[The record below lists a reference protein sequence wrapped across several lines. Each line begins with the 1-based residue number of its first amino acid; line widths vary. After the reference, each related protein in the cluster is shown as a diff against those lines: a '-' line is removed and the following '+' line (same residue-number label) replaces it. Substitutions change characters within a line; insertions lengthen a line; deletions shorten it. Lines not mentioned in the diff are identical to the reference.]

1 MKTIRRLYF
10 YAIALVSLEVVLW
23 GLINLLRTVLAGDIV
38 PGVET
43 LAQALALILVG
54 VPIFLL
60 HWTWIQRAAQRDE
73 EEHTATLR
81 AVFLYGALL
90 FLLVPAV
97 QNGLALIDRLLLL
110 GTGIGPYQAIFGGT
124 QSWKDNLVAI
134 AFNLVAA
141 AYFYNILQKDWKSI
155 PDKENFADVRR
166 LYRYIWLVY
175 SLAMVVFGAQQI
187 LRYDFYIPSGTLGE
201 LGRETFVNGLALLVV
216 GTPIWVYAWKLCQDA
231 LADPTEQG
239 SLIRLGVLYLLA
251 LAGVITVT
259 TSAGLVLNNILQWI
273 LGKPILG
280 VEFIRQVGG
289 PISILIPLSVVWAY
303 YGHWLTVDIQAVQ
316 DTQRRAGLRRF
327 YYYILS
333 LIGLAAAFTGLALLV
348 SVVVD
353 QLAGGVLWGETL
365 SSRTSAAIATLAA
378 GLPLWLLTWR
388 PMQAEAL
395 ATGADGD
402 HARRSLVRR
411 TYLYIVIFAAVIGL
425 MVSAITLVYQLL
437 TIVLGRT
444 NTYYLS
450 TILNAVQLLVLFA
463 GLLLYHMNA
472 LRRDSAHAA
481 NSLTSRYASFG
492 VMVFDPG
499 DPDFVSA
506 MASAIQKQAPN
517 MPIVVQ
523 LIGQSIPEDARRVQ
537 AILLPA
543 ALALDPP
550 EVLRVILDDFKGAK
564 VVVPGETAGWVWSGQ
579 PRRGLN
585 MSAQQAAIALRQLAE
600 GQEVRPSAA
609 TSAGM
614 IVLYVIAVLFGIEV
628 AFLLFALLMSAI
640 TGN

>member
-23 GLINLLRTVLAGDIV
+23 GLINLLRTALAGDIV

-81 AVFLYGALL
+81 AVFLYVALL
-90 FLLVPAV
+90 FLLIPAV
-97 QNGLALIDRLLLL
+97 QNTLALINRFLLE
-110 GTGIGPYQAIFGGT
+110 GSGMSAYYAIFGGT
-124 QSWKDNLVAI
+124 QSWKDNLIAI

-141 AYFYNILQKDWKSI
+141 AYFYHVLQQDWKSV
-155 PDKENFADVRR
+155 PEKENFADVRR

-187 LRYDFYIPSGTLGE
+187 LRYDFYVPSGMLGE

-216 GTPIWVYAWKLCQDA
+216 GTPIWVYTWKLCQDA
-231 LADPTEQG
+231 LSDSAERG

-259 TSAGLVLNNILQWI
+259 ASAGVVLNNVLQWM
-273 LGKPILG
+273 LGKPITG
-280 VEFIRQVGG
+280 VEFVRQVGG

-303 YGHWLTVDIQAVQ
+303 YGQWLNMDIQAVP
-316 DTQRRAGLRRF
+316 DTQRRAGLRRL
-327 YYYILS
+327 YYYVLS
-333 LIGLAAAFTGLALLV
+333 LIGLAAAFTGLAQLV
-348 SVVVD
+348 SVILD
-353 QLAGGVLWGETL
+353 QLLGGILWGETL
-365 SSRTSAAIATLAA
+365 ISRTSVAIATLAA

-395 ATGADGD
+395 ASGPEGD
-402 HARRSLVRR
+402 HARRSLIRR
-411 TYLYIVIFAAVIGL
+411 TYLYLVIFAAVIGL

-437 TIVLGRT
+437 TIVLGRSG
-444 NTYYLS
+444 TYYPS
-450 TILNAVQLLVLFA
+450 TMLNALQLLALFT
-463 GLLLYHMNA
+463 GLLLYHMSA
-472 LRRDSAHAA
+472 LRKDNAHAA
-481 NSLTSRYASFG
+481 DSIRAHYTGFG

-499 DPDFVSA
+499 DPDF
-506 MASAIQKQAPN
+506 ASTLTAAIQKQAPG
-517 MPIVVQ
+517 MPVVVQ
-523 LIGQSIPEDARRVQ
+523 PIGQPIPDEARRVQ
-537 AILLPA
+537 AMVLPA
-543 ALALDPP
+543 SLALDPP
-550 EVLRVILDDFKGAK
+550 EVLRVILEDFKGAK
-564 VVVPGETAGWVWSGQ
+564 VVVQGETPGWVLSGQ
-579 PRRGLN
+579 PKRGLKVT
-585 MSAQQAAIALRQLAE
+585 AQQAALAMRQLAE
-600 GQEVRPSAA
+600 GQEVHPSAA
-609 TSAGM
+609 ASPGM
-614 IVLYVIAVLFGIEV
+614 VVLYAIAVLFGIEV
-628 AFLLFALLMSAI
+628 AFLLFALLMSLI

>member
-90 FLLVPAV
+90 FLLIPAV
-97 QNGLALIDRLLLL
+97 QNGLALIDRLLLQ
-110 GTGIGPYQAIFGGT
+110 GTGISPYQAIFGGT

-155 PDKENFADVRR
+155 PDRENFADVRR

-187 LRYDFYIPSGTLGE
+187 LRYVFYIPSGTLGE

-216 GTPIWVYAWKLCQDA
+216 GTPLWVFVWKLCQDA
-231 LADPTEQG
+231 LEDPDEQG

-251 LAGVITVT
+251 LAGVITVV
-259 TSAGLVLNNILQWI
+259 TSSGVVLNNILGWI
-273 LGKPILG
+273 LGKPIAS

-289 PISILIPLSVVWAY
+289 PISLMIPFAVMWSY
-303 YGHWLTVDIQAVQ
+303 YGHWLNMDIQAVP

-353 QLAGGVLWGETL
+353 QLSGAVLWGETL
-365 SSRTSAAIATLAA
+365 TSRTSASIATLAV
-378 GLPLWLLTWR
+378 GLPLWMLTWR
-388 PMQAEAL
+388 PMQTEAL
-395 ATGADGD
+395 ASGSDGD

-411 TYLYIVIFAAVIGL
+411 TYLYLVIFAAVIGL
-425 MVSAITLVYQLL
+425 MASAITLVYQLL

-450 TILNAVQLLVLFA
+450 TMLNAGQLLVLFT
-463 GLLLYHMNA
+463 GLLFYHMSA
-472 LRRDSAHAA
+472 LRRDNSHAA
-481 NSLTSRYASFG
+481 DSLNSRYAGFG

-506 MASAIQKQAPN
+506 MTSAVQKQTPN
-517 MPIVVQ
+517 MPMVVQ
-523 LIGQSIPEDARRVQ
+523 PIGQPIPEESRRVQ
-537 AILLPA
+537 AMVLPA
-543 ALALDPP
+543 VLALDPP
-550 EVLRVILDDFKGAK
+550 EALRVILEDFKGAK
-564 VVVPGETAGWVWSGQ
+564 VVVQGETPGWVLSGM
-579 PRRGLN
+579 PKRGLN
-585 MSAQQAAIALRQLAE
+585 VTAQQTALALRQLAE

-628 AFLLFALLMSAI
+628 AFLLFALLMSLI

>member
-23 GLINLLRTVLAGDIV
+23 GLINLLRTALAGDIV

-43 LAQALALILVG
+43 LAQALALVLVG

-60 HWTWIQRAAQRDE
+60 HWTWIQRTSQRDE

-90 FLLVPAV
+90 ALLAPAA
-97 QNGLALIDRLLLL
+97 QNTLAMINRLLLE
-110 GTGIGPYQAIFGGT
+110 GSGMSAYYAIFGGT
-124 QSWKDNLVAI
+124 QSWKDNLIAI

-141 AYFYNILQKDWKSI
+141 AYFYNVLQKDWKSI
-155 PDKENFADVRR
+155 PEKENFADVRR
-166 LYRYIWLVY
+166 LYRYIWLIY

-216 GTPIWVYAWKLCQDA
+216 GTPLWVYTWKLCQDA
-231 LADPTEQG
+231 LADAGEQG

-259 TSAGLVLNNILQWI
+259 ASAGVVLNNILLWI
-273 LGKPILG
+273 LGKHLTG

-289 PISILIPLSVVWAY
+289 PISILIPLAVVWAY
-303 YGHWLTVDIQAVQ
+303 YGHWLNMDIQAVP
-316 DTQRRAGLRRF
+316 DSQRRAGLRRF

-348 SVVVD
+348 SVLVD
-353 QLAGGVLWGETL
+353 QISGSVLWGETL
-365 SSRTSAAIATLAA
+365 ISRTSAAIATLAV
-378 GLPLWLLTWR
+378 GLPLWLMTWR
-388 PMQAEAL
+388 PVQAEAL
-395 ATGADGD
+395 ASGPEGD
-402 HARRSLVRR
+402 HARRSLIRR
-411 TYLYIVIFAAVIGL
+411 TYLYLVIFAAVIGL

-450 TILNAVQLLVLFA
+450 TMLNAGQLLVLFT
-463 GLLLYHMNA
+463 GLLLYHMSA
-472 LRRDSAHAA
+472 LRGDNAHATD
-481 NSLTSRYASFG
+481 SLTSRYAGFG

-499 DPDFVSA
+499 DAEFASA
-506 MASAIQKQAPN
+506 LTAAIQKQAPG
-517 MPIVVQ
+517 MPVMIQ
-523 LIGQSIPEDARRVQ
+523 TIGQSIPDDARRVQ
-537 AILLPA
+537 ALVLPA
-543 ALALDPP
+543 SLALDPP
-550 EVLRVILDDFKGAK
+550 EALRVILEDFKGAK
-564 VVVPGETAGWVWSGQ
+564 VVVQGETPGWVLSGL
-579 PRRGLN
+579 PKRGLN
-585 MSAQQAAIALRQLAE
+585 VSAQQAALALRQLAE

-609 TSAGM
+609 ASAGM
-614 IVLYVIAVLFGIEV
+614 IVLYVIAVLFGLEV
-628 AFLLFALLMSAI
+628 AFLMFALLMSLI
-640 TGN
+640 TGG